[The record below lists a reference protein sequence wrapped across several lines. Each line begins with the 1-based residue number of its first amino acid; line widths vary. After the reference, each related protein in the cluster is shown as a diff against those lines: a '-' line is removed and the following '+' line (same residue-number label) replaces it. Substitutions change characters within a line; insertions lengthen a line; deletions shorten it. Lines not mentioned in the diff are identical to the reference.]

1 MRYVISLGGSLIVP
15 NEVDVE
21 FLKSFRS
28 LIIDRIGKG
37 DEFIIVC
44 GGGKT
49 CRKYVGYASELEE
62 LEESEKDL
70 LGIRVTQINA
80 ELVRLMFKKY
90 AHDEVIVNP
99 YNVSEAKGK
108 IVIASGWKPGCSTD
122 KDAVLHAMQLGS
134 DKILNLSNVKYVYD
148 KDPKESDAKIMKEIR
163 WKDYLDIVG
172 EEWKASMNAPFDP
185 VASKLAEEN
194 SIKVYMMDGKDLEN
208 VKSFFNGE
216 GFEGSVIY

>member
-15 NEVDVE
+15 DEVDVE
-21 FLKSFRS
+21 FLKSFTS
-28 LIIDRIGKG
+28 IIQERIKKG
-37 DEFIIVC
+37 DEFVIVC

-49 CRKYVGYASELEE
+49 ARRYVNWGNELEE
-62 LEESEKDL
+62 LEEEEKDE
-70 LGIRVTQINA
+70 LGIKATKLNS
-80 ELVRLMFKKY
+80 ELVRLMFKKHSY
-90 AHDEVIVNP
+90 KEVIANP
-99 YNVSEAKGK
+99 YNINNTEGSL
-108 IVIASGWKPGCSTD
+108 VIASGWKPGCSTD
-122 KDAVLHAMQLGS
+122 KDAVLHAIQIGT
-134 DKILNLSNVKYVYD
+134 DKVLNLSNVKYVYD
-148 KDPKESDAKIMKEIR
+148 KDPSESDAKVLKEIK

-194 SIKVYMMDGKDLEN
+194 SVKVYMMDGKDLDN